1 MKRLVLFLVIL
12 LPGLLW
18 NAQAQSLKTLNK
30 PLLEGLDQVAPFH
43 EGLAAVRKADQWGF
57 INTDGELVI
66 DFRDDLVWNASPDPE
81 ALGVRAV
88 AYPHF
93 QDGRCMIRALGE
105 EEIPVYGF
113 IDTEGRTA
121 IEPEYLNLTEFQN
134 GNAIGV
140 HVKKTFR
147 GTNNFQLNIYDY
159 SFTEVVLNPQGEA
172 VWPLGEV
179 QDILMKKRRYSLP
192 PVRAKLLGNQL
203 VAVETTPGKWE
214 VRKIQY

>member
-1 MKRLVLFLVIL
+1 MKRCILILVM

-18 NAQAQSLKTLNK
+18 TAQAQSLETLNK

-43 EGLAAVRKADQWGF
+43 EGLAAVRKGTQWGF
-57 INTDGELVI
+57 INTDGDLVI
-66 DFRDDLVWNASPDPE
+66 DFRDDLVWHASPDPE
-81 ALGVRAV
+81 ARGVRAV
-88 AYPHF
+88 AYPRF
-93 QDGRCMIRALGE
+93 QDGRCMIRTLGE
-105 EEIPVYGF
+105 EEIPLYGF

-121 IEPEYLNLTEFQN
+121 ITPEYLNLTEFHQ

-179 QDILMKKRRYSLP
+179 RDIQMKKQRYTLP
-192 PVRAKLLGNQL
+192 PVRARLMGNQL
-203 VAVETTPGKWE
+203 VAVESTPGNWE

>member
-1 MKRLVLFLVIL
+1 MKRLVLFLVIF
-12 LPGLLW
+12 PGLLC
-18 NAQAQSLKTLNK
+18 NVQAQSLKTLNK

-57 INTDGELVI
+57 INTEGELVI

-81 ALGVRAV
+81 ARGMRAV
-88 AYPHF
+88 AYPRF

-203 VAVETTPGKWE
+203 VAAETTPGKWE